1 MERTHEHSG
10 TVDLQVRGNGVPRRA
25 VLQGLGSGGLA
36 ALVAVSGRAGVA
48 GQEATPEASPR
59 ASAPIEP
66 QMEWLGTL
74 TVQVGEPITVGA
86 TPYGTRLIAPIT
98 GGSFQGPKL
107 TGTVLPMGGEW
118 MSVRPDDVGGVD
130 VRITVETQDGALI
143 YITYRGYL
151 TNVLELLPR
160 LLQGEEI
167 PREAYYLVV
176 THNFETS
183 ASQYDWLQRTVTV
196 GIGSLVRGG
205 VSYEVFAVS

>member
-1 MERTHEHSG
+1 M
-10 TVDLQVRGNGVPRRA
+10 L
-25 VLQGLGSGGLA
+25 
-36 ALVAVSGRAGVA
+36 
-48 GQEATPEASPR
+48 
-59 ASAPIEP
+59 
-66 QMEWLGTL
+66 
-74 TVQVGEPITVGA
+74 
-86 TPYGTRLIAPIT
+86 
-98 GGSFQGPKL
+98 
-107 TGTVLPMGGEW
+107 
-118 MSVRPDDVGGVD
+118 VRPDDVGGVD